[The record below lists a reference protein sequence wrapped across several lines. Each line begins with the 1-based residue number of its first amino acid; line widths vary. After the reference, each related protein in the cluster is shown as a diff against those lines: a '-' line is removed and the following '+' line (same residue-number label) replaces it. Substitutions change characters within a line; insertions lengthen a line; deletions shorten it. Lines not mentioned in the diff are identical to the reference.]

1 MRATS
6 PRAQAR
12 SRREETMRVMAAAVT
27 AVALAAAAMPA
38 ITAARADDAEVE
50 RLVRQHVQPML
61 IAAGGMA
68 VAGPNDGPPLV
79 FHHGMARVARKGA
92 ITTEVLFHP
101 PPLTPAFPSPRA
113 RPAGQASAGPPP

>member
-50 RLVRQHVQPML
+50 QIVRQHVQPML

-68 VAGPNDGPPLV
+68 VAGHLEGRTLFFNY
-79 FHHGMARVARKGA
+79 GMADGARKGPD
-92 ITTEVLFHP
+92 TPHVLCNP
-101 PPLTPAFPSPRA
+101 
-113 RPAGQASAGPPP
+113 PAGTHVFLSTLPEQAGERR